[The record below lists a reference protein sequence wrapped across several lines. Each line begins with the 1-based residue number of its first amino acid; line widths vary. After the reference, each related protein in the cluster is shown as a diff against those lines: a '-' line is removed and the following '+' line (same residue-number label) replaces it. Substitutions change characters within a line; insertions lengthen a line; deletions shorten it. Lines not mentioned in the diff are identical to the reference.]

1 MKRTLAWNLLFAF
14 ATASVLTVGAIP
26 MADARPQRAQG
37 QAKTSVNRPPPA
49 NAQRA
54 QRVNPPQQRAN
65 TAKPSNR
72 ANAGDKAN
80 TGQRANAG
88 NNVKAENR
96 ANAGKNVNAE
106 NRANAGNNVNAENRA
121 NAGKNVNAENRAN
134 AGNNVNAENRADT
147 ANNLNATNRTGN
159 NVNAGNRTAAGNNV
173 GNRANVNNGN
183 VNRNVNNGNINRN
196 VNVNADGYGHYD
208 DDDDFDNPL
217 AAALVVGATV
227 AVTAAAIGSIME
239 PDEMPNDCSQV
250 MRNNTTYL
258 QCGST
263 WYQPQYQGSN
273 VNYVVV
279 PAP

>member
-14 ATASVLTVGAIP
+14 ATASVLTVGTIP

-106 NRANAGNNVNAENRA
+106 NRAN
-121 NAGKNVNAENRAN
+121 
-134 AGNNVNAENRADT
+134 T